1 MEGGADSGFRKV
13 KPTEYKPRL
22 LHFSGLKQQVSVKEV
37 PLHPDRVL
45 SGDVFILDLGLT
57 LYQWNGSQSSKDE
70 RFKAMQYLNNLKSER
85 GGQCKS
91 EVLEENSISKEHTFW
106 QSLTGEDEEV
116 EDEVDQPT
124 VTVLTK
130 VSDAAGHLKSTV
142 IKEGNVTK
150 ADLDSGDVFIVDT
163 GTNCFVWIG
172 SASSP
177 QEKQNGLGYAH
188 MHLMKTTHPLVPIHV
203 VKEGQFN
210 KAFQAAVA
218 A

>member
-1 MEGGADSGFRKV
+1 MAEEYYADVFDSCSEESEESEEGKTVF
-13 KPTEYKPRL
+13 
-22 LHFSGLKQQVSVKEV
+22 SVK
-37 PLHPDRVL
+37 
-45 SGDVFILDLGLT
+45 
-57 LYQWNGSQSSKDE
+57 
-70 RFKAMQYLNNLKSER
+70 
-85 GGQCKS
+85 
-91 EVLEENSISKEHTFW
+91 
-106 QSLTGEDEEV
+106 DEEV

-188 MHLMKTTHPLVPIHV
+188 MHLMKTSHPLVPIYV
-203 VKEGQFN
+203 VKEGQFS
-210 KAFQAAVA
+210 KAFQTALAA
-218 A
+218 